1 MNKNFKNKKKDIL
14 MLIMGY
20 LREEGFDRSYISLEE
35 ESKVNL
41 YNYEERLVILRKSML
56 DGDETDIFRTI

>member
-1 MNKNFKNKKKDIL
+1 

-41 YNYEERLVILRKSML
+41 YNYEEISNIKKKYIRW
-56 DGDETDIFRTI
+56 